1 MDKQEL
7 RKVQDDLDFKKY
19 ILSESAGM
27 DLSGKLS
34 SCFNCQFRDEYRD
47 TCVIEHE
54 ARVRNSTCALQFMA
68 QRGYSEKE
76 DTNKSHTKNNSKR
89 KRNTKNK

>member
-1 MDKQEL
+1 MDKNEL
-7 RKVQDDLDFKKY
+7 RKIQDDLDFKKY

-47 TCVIEHE
+47 TCAITHE
-54 ARVRNSTCALQFMA
+54 ARVRNSTCAVQLME
-68 QRGYSEKE
+68 QRGYNEKAINE
-76 DTNKSHTKNNSKR
+76 KLHAKDNSKR
-89 KRNTKNK
+89 KRDSKSK